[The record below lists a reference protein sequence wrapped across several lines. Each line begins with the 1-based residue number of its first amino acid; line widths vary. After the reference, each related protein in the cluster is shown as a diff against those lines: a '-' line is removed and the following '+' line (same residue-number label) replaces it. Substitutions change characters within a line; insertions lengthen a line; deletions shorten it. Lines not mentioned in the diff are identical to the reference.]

1 MANNILI
8 IGPPASGK
16 TYMLN
21 MLQKNFPES
30 RYIEGKYSF
39 KFKYKAKATFID
51 ELDYSQ
57 DNYEDLLD
65 SDQLV
70 VAVATDSRKIKK
82 EVKKK
87 FNLVLRLR

>member
-8 IGPPASGK
+8 IGPPCSGK

-21 MLQKNFPES
+21 VLQKNFPKS
-30 RYIEGKYSF
+30 RYVEGRFPF
-39 KFKYKAKATFID
+39 KFSREAKATFID
-51 ELDYSQ
+51 ELDYST
-57 DNYEDLLD
+57 DNYEDVLD

-70 VAVATDSRKIKK
+70 VAVATDARKINK